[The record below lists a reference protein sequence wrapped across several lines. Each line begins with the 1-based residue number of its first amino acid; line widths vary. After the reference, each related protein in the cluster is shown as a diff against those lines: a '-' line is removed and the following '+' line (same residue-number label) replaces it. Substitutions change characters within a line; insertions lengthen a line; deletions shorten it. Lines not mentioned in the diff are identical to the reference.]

1 MKNDIYNIL
10 PSDVHVLDA
19 EEGNYNNHSQDSSC
33 EDSADQAFHHQ
44 DVQLH
49 QVRQQRQLQE

>member
-1 MKNDIYNIL
+1 MYNIL

-44 DVQLH
+44 DVQPR
-49 QVRQQRQLQE
+49 QVRQQCQLQE